1 MCLII
6 QTFIIMVAVIF
17 ADNPKSKLPFLII
30 NRITKVTF
38 LGIQVIQLLR
48 GKISFYDLLILSH
61 IGGLLTMPSLI
72 EKPTAVNMADFLD
85 AGIHGLCLLIN
96 LYLVCV
102 SMQSMIVSCA

>member
-17 ADNPKSKLPFLII
+17 ADNPKSKHYFLII

-48 GKISFYDLLILSH
+48 GQISFYDLLILSH

-72 EKPTAVNMADFLD
+72 EKQAY
-85 AGIHGLCLLIN
+85 GC
-96 LYLVCV
+96 
-102 SMQSMIVSCA
+102 